1 MPTLFWDIET
11 RSVVSLETAGASRYA
26 SDPTTEILCVG
37 YAIDDNDPKIW
48 LLGDPIPPEIETATH
63 VVAHNFQFERA
74 ILTHKLEPLGWP
86 RIPLERQRCSMT
98 LCLVNALPGALDNAA
113 TALGIPL
120 QKDREGYKLMRK
132 MSRPLPRRKGDPPDF
147 IRWHDNAKDRKRLQE
162 YCKRDVEL
170 ERLVYRALPPLSPSE
185 QALFVLDAVINQRG
199 FHVDV
204 ELARAARAIA
214 HAERIAINVEITALT
229 KGEITTA
236 DQVARILAF
245 VRRHGH
251 VISSLT
257 KRSVAA
263 VLAHEPSDAVRQLL
277 ELRREGA
284 RASVRKLDAL
294 LTSVDADN
302 RLRETL
308 RFHAAGT
315 GRWSGRGY
323 QPQNLKKVETT
334 DIDAAVDAILVG
346 DIDRIRELGAPL
358 TVAGDVSRSIIC
370 ATSGQHQLIGGDLS
384 AIESRALA
392 WVAGEMWKL
401 ENYRRY
407 DVTGDPTLEPYC
419 ATATRMLGRTVTPE
433 DEAGRQIGKTADLAL
448 GYGGSLGAWRRFNP
462 DDDRPDVEILQNI
475 ADWRRAH
482 PATVKFWKD
491 LYRAAIQAVH
501 TGQRIELGKISF
513 GMDNGTLRMVL
524 PSGRAISYPQ
534 ARLGPGKFEGTR
546 AIYFKDN
553 ARGAWTETSSWYG
566 LLTENLVQGLAR
578 DLLAAAIVRLESAG
592 YPVVLHVHDEVVC
605 EAPEGFG
612 SVEEFLR
619 LLTVLPD
626 WAEGLPIAAKA
637 WTGKRYAK
645 TAKATPTEA
654 TATTPRATVT
664 PVAVVST
671 SETTELEDENQD
683 DDGEVVPLADLIG
696 EPLVNGKILCPFHDD
711 HTPSLTIFPDHF
723 HCFVCD
729 AHGDAIDW
737 LMLIEGM
744 TRREAVQ
751 HIAAWDGP
759 RVVPV
764 EDDKE
769 ESRAYALRLWE
780 EGVPVADTLA
790 ARYFT
795 EIRGIDLAALPTDVD
810 RVLRFHPRCPFGP
823 NVRHPCL
830 MALMHN
836 VTTDTPTGIQR
847 VALTPEGHK
856 IDRRM
861 LGYSG
866 AVKLWPAG
874 AQLIVGEGLET
885 VLAAA
890 TRISYHDAP
899 LRPAWSLLSAPALER
914 FPVLPSVERLIVL
927 VDHDL
932 IGKNAALTCANR
944 WQRAG
949 RTVIRLTPTRAG
961 ADFNDLVMPEL
972 VS

>member
-214 HAERIAINVEITALT
+214 HAERIAINKEITEIT
-229 KGEITTA
+229 EGEITTV

-245 VRRHGH
+245 IRRHGH
-251 VISSLT
+251 PISSLS
-257 KRSVAA
+257 KRSVSGI
-263 VLAHEPSDAVRQLL
+263 LAHEPGDAERLL
-277 ELRREGA
+277 ELRRAGA

-294 LTSVDADN
+294 LASVDADN
-302 RLRETL
+302 RLRGTL
-308 RFHAAGT
+308 RFHAAST

-323 QPQNLKKVETT
+323 QPQNLKKVETR
-334 DIDAAVDAILVG
+334 DIDAAVDAILAG
-346 DIDRIRELGAPL
+346 DMDRIQELGAPL
-358 TVAGDVSRSIIC
+358 TIAGDVSRSIIC
-370 ATSGQHQLIGGDLS
+370 AAPGHVLIGGDFS
-384 AIESRALA
+384 AIESRVLA
-392 WVAGEMWKL
+392 WLAGETWKL
-401 ENYRRY
+401 EIYRKY
-407 DVTGDPTLEPYC
+407 DETGDPSLEPYC
-419 ATATRMLGRTVTPE
+419 ATATRILKRTVTPE

-462 DDDRPDVEILQNI
+462 NDDRPDGEILQNI
-475 ADWRRAH
+475 ADWRRTH
-482 PATVKFWKD
+482 PAIAKFWKD
-491 LYRAAIQAVH
+491 MRRAALQAVH
-501 TGQRIELGKISF
+501 TGQRIKLDRISF
-513 GMDNGTLRMVL
+513 EMETGALRMVL
-524 PSGRAISYPQ
+524 PSSRAISYPQ
-534 ARLGPGKFEGTR
+534 ASLGPGKFEGTR
-546 AIYFKDN
+546 EVYFKDN
-553 ARGAWTETSSWYG
+553 AKGAWTETGSWYG
-566 LLTENLVQGLAR
+566 LLVENAVQAIAR
-578 DLLAAAIVRLESAG
+578 DLLAAAIVRLEAAG

-605 EAPEGFG
+605 EVPEGFG
-612 SVEEFLR
+612 SAEDFLR

-626 WAEGLPIAAKA
+626 WAEGLPVAARA
-637 WTGKRYAK
+637 WTGPRYTK
-645 TAKATPTEA
+645 TASKAAPEGTNGPKLH
-654 TATTPRATVT
+654 TV
-664 PVAVVST
+664 AAQST
-671 SETTELEDENQD
+671 IEVPLEDD
-683 DDGEVVPLADLIG
+683 TDTDADTIPLVDLIG
-696 EPLVNGKILCPFHDD
+696 EPPVDGKILCPFHDD
-711 HTPSLTIFPDHF
+711 HTPSLMIYLDHY
-723 HCFVCD
+723 HCFVCG

-737 LMLIEGM
+737 LMMIEGM
-744 TRREAVQ
+744 SRAEA
-751 HIAAWDGP
+751 IKSLATWDGP
-759 RVVPV
+759 RITSVQ
-764 EDDKE
+764 DDKE
-769 ESRAYALRLWE
+769 KSRDYALQLWE
-780 EGVPVADTLA
+780 QGVPIPGTTA
-790 ARYFT
+790 ARYLSDV
-795 EIRGIDLAALPTDVD
+795 RGVDLAELPPDID
-810 RVLRFHPRCPFGP
+810 RALRFHPRCPFGP
-823 NVRHPCL
+823 SVRHPCL